1 LELVFHRR
9 DRGVLDVTAELNDEG
24 IAGKPPFSGRKA
36 QMFPQLTPAQIARLE
51 AVATH
56 SRISK
61 GQILAEPGDRH
72 RPMLVVLSGSIEV
85 VQPGMNGEVLVVVHT
100 AGSFTGEMSTL
111 QGIGSLVRARVRDA
125 GEVLVIAEDRL
136 RTVIQTDSDLSELFM
151 RAFILRR
158 VGLIASEA
166 GDVILLGSSY
176 SAGTLRLQQFLT
188 RNAFPYVNLDVNTDP
203 SVQTLLERFHIKADE
218 VPVVLCRGEVVLK
231 NPSNE
236 EVAACL
242 GMNQQIDDERIRD
255 VIVVGAGPSGLAA
268 AVYAA
273 SEGLDVL
280 VLETGT
286 PGGQAGSSSKIENY
300 LGFPTGISGLALAGR
315 ARVQAQKFGA
325 EIRTA
330 YSALKL
336 NCDERPYAVELC
348 HGNAVRARAI
358 IIATGAEYRQLAI
371 ENASR
376 FLGTGIYYAATA
388 TEARRCEMKEVIVVG
403 GGNSAGQAAVFL
415 ASKCRHVHLLV
426 RSKGLADSMSHYLI
440 RRIDETPNITLHTGT
455 EITSLEGDEQL
466 ERVVWKTAPDYVL
479 QTHAIGHVFLMT
491 GAVPS
496 TRWLKGCIALNDKG
510 FVRTGADLDP
520 GDLPAANGSAVRPPQ
535 SFETNWPGIF
545 AVGDVRCGSVKRVA
559 AAVGEGSA
567 CVQQVHQALHD

>member
-1 LELVFHRR
+1 MTGATTGEGMA
-9 DRGVLDVTAELNDEG
+9 DTA
-24 IAGKPPFSGRKA
+24 AFVGRKA
-36 QMFPQLTPAQIARLE
+36 QMFPQLSPAQLSRVQAH
-51 AVATH
+51 ATH
-56 SRISK
+56 RLTSK
-61 GQILAEPGDRH
+61 GEILAEPGDRN
-72 RPMLVVLSGSIEV
+72 RPMFVVLTGSIEV

-111 QGIGSLVRARVRDA
+111 QGIGSLVRARVREA

-136 RTVIQTDSDLSELFM
+136 RTIIQTDAELSELFM

-158 VGLIASEA
+158 VGLIASQT
-166 GDVILLGSSY
+166 GDVILLGSSH

-188 RNAFPYVNLDVNTDP
+188 RNSFPFVNLDVNTDP
-203 SVQTLLERFHIKADE
+203 AVQTLLERFHVEPGD

-242 GMNQQIDDERIRD
+242 GMNQQIDDARVRD
-255 VIVVGAGPSGLAA
+255 LIVVGAGPAGLAA
-268 AVYAA
+268 AVYGA

-300 LGFPTGISGLALAGR
+300 LGFPTGISGLALAAR

-336 NCDERPYAVELC
+336 NCDLRPYAIDLC
-348 HGNAVRARAI
+348 HGNAVRARTI
-358 IIATGAEYRQLAI
+358 IIASGAEYRQLTL

-376 FLGTGIYYAATA
+376 FLGAGIYYAATA
-388 TEARRCEMKEVIVVG
+388 TEARRCEMQEVIVVG
-403 GGNSAGQAAVFL
+403 GGNSAGQAAVYL
-415 ASKCRHVHLLV
+415 ASKCRQVHLLV
-426 RSKGLADSMSHYLI
+426 RSRGLVDTMSHYLI
-440 RRIDETPNITLHTGT
+440 RRIAETPTITLHVNT
-455 EITSLEGDEQL
+455 EIASLQGDAQL
-466 ERVVWKTAPDYVL
+466 ERVIWKTAPDNVPE
-479 QTHAIGHVFLMT
+479 TRNIGHVFLMM

-496 TRWLKGCIALNDKG
+496 THWLKGCIALNDKG
-510 FVRTGADLDP
+510 FVRTGADLTAP
-520 GDLPAANGSAVRPPQ
+520 ELHFSNGSVTRLPQ

>member
-1 LELVFHRR
+1 M
-9 DRGVLDVTAELNDEG
+9 TAEVKTDGMADTPSFL
-24 IAGKPPFSGRKA
+24 GRKA
-36 QMFPQLTPAQIARLE
+36 QMFPQLTSVQMARLE
-51 AVATH
+51 AHGTH
-56 SRISK
+56 RRTIK
-61 GQILAEPGDRH
+61 GEVLAEPGDRN
-72 RPMLVVLSGSIEV
+72 RPMLVILSGSVEV
-85 VQPGMNGEVLVVVHT
+85 VQPGMSGEVPVVVHA

-111 QGIGSLVRARVRDA
+111 QGIGSLVRSRVREE

-136 RTVIQTDSDLSELFM
+136 RTIIQTDSELSELFM

-158 VGLIASEA
+158 VGLLASQA
-166 GDVILLGSSY
+166 GDVILLGSSR

-188 RNAFPYVNLDVNTDP
+188 RNSFPFVNLDVNTDP
-203 SVQTLLERFHIKADE
+203 AVQTLLDRFHIKADE
-218 VPVVLCRGEVVLK
+218 VPVVLCRGTVVLR

-242 GMNQQIDDERIRD
+242 GMNQLIDDDRIRD
-255 VIVVGAGPSGLAA
+255 VIVVGAGPAGLAA

-273 SEGLDVL
+273 SEGLDAL

-300 LGFPTGISGLALAGR
+300 LGFPTGISGLALAAR

-330 YSALKL
+330 YPALKL
-336 NCDERPYAVELC
+336 DCKRRPYAIEL
-348 HGNAVRARAI
+348 GPGSTVSARAI
-358 IIATGAEYRQLAI
+358 IIATGAEYRQLELEDA
-371 ENASR
+371 AR

-388 TEARRCEMKEVIVVG
+388 TEARRCEMKEVAVVG
-403 GGNSAGQAAVFL
+403 GGNSAGQAAVYL
-415 ASKCRHVHLLV
+415 AGKCLHVHLLV
-426 RSKGLADSMSHYLI
+426 RSKGLSDTMSNYLI
-440 RRIDETPNITLHTGT
+440 RRIAETANITLRANTQ
-455 EITSLEGDEQL
+455 IASLEGDGQL
-466 ERVVWKTAPDYVL
+466 ERVIWKTAPQNVL
-479 QTHAIGHVFLMT
+479 ETHAIGHVFLMT

-496 TRWLKGCIALNDKG
+496 THWLEGCIALNDKG
-510 FVRTGADLDP
+510 FVRTGLDLSAADFSSAAW
-520 GDLPAANGSAVRPPQ
+520 PAARLPQ

-567 CVQQVHQALHD
+567 CVQQVHQALRD